1 MVTRKSDFRSG
12 RKMRRSLNGRI
23 LRKTTLNILMV
34 VAVCCAIM
42 ALSMQ
47 FLANSILLDSLQP
60 MVRQSAKTV
69 EANIHMMAD
78 RMMMIAGDS
87 RMSIAGMGGDAAASG
102 TAGEEAVENWSA
114 VLTEAAEI
122 YEFYT
127 IALYDLNGGLV
138 QGIDGAPESLD
149 DDFLALLKE
158 TDNLTTSK
166 STLFQDKLGITMGM
180 PVKENGETAFY
191 VVGVYK
197 YDALNDVLSSINIG
211 KNGMAY
217 MVNRD
222 GVVMGHPDQASV
234 KSQATLLELS
244 GGNEE
249 AIRSVTTGETGA
261 TEFII
266 DGQRT
271 LAAFSPIRGTQWA
284 LVLQVPKSDYNNL
297 INEAMVVSGMCTL
310 AVLLISIIGILRM
323 ASSISKPVKN
333 VTSRM
338 ISISDG
344 DLHTQVLNVK
354 SGDELEI
361 MTRTLADMVE
371 SINRYISDI
380 RQVLSGV
387 ADGNLQIEPQVEYRG
402 DFTLIRNSLVTILQS
417 MNETITGFQAA
428 ATRLAG
434 MAEELN
440 GQSGQLHEAS
450 LEQNQAT
457 EALVGEVTNVKEQL
471 VNVTRSSNQTRAMT
485 LEITRKVQEANAQME
500 VLSKAMDD
508 ISSHAQEITTIAKAI
523 DDIAFQ
529 TSILALNASVEAAHA
544 GSAGKGFAVVAEEV
558 KDLAGKS
565 AKAAQSAVEIVE
577 NTKAVIRNGV
587 ELNISTAESLRS
599 IYGVS
604 GEISEMSDQLVAA
617 VQGQEE
623 ALISMEGRIATI
635 SAIADRNL
643 QNAGGTSQSSGLLA
657 KEAEELQAQV
667 RKFALKEA
675 YDR

>member
-69 EANIHMMAD
+69 EANIHMLAD

-222 GVVMGHPDQASV
+222 GVVMGHPDQAIV

-338 ISISDG
+338 ISLSDG

>member
-166 STLFQDKLGITMGM
+166 STLFQDKLGITIGM

-222 GVVMGHPDQASV
+222 GVVMGHPDQAIV

-338 ISISDG
+338 ISLSDG